1 MKAAWSKV
9 VWTVG
14 LTGLSAA
21 ASAAPLADQPKPA
34 SPQEPAGFVTGAVIG
49 GFAAGPIGAVVGA
62 GLGTWLG
69 NRVHRAGEAAKAE
82 AQVAALKGEREALE
96 RKAASLEGA
105 QSDLEETN
113 RALTARLD
121 QLAHSV
127 EVAQEGRDDAARAE
141 AARVLDGLQGDVL
154 FRTGSAEV
162 PPETAHEV
170 EVLAGMLAKSP
181 ALNVKLEGYADP
193 RGTTD
198 LNLKLSEAR
207 ANAVRDLFLA
217 AGVPEKSL
225 EVNAYGKS
233 QSVASDSDGYALERR
248 VRLTLQAAEPAS
260 VAQAVSVLDR
270 APGTPSVGMG
280 PPPGK
285 GQGSEN
291 Q

>member
-14 LTGLSAA
+14 LTGLSAVA
-21 ASAAPLADQPKPA
+21 LADQPKHA

-62 GLGTWLG
+62 GLGAWLG

-82 AQVAALKGEREALE
+82 AQVAALKGDREALE
-96 RKAASLEGA
+96 LEAASLEGA
-105 QSDLEETN
+105 KSDLEETN

-127 EVAQEGRDDAARAE
+127 EVAQEGRDDASRAE
-141 AARVLDGLQGDVL
+141 AARVLGGLQGDVM
-154 FRTGSAEV
+154 FRTGSAEI
-162 PPETAHEV
+162 PPETAHEI

-181 ALNVKLEGYADP
+181 ALNVKLDGYADP
-193 RGTTD
+193 RGTAD

-217 AGVPEKSL
+217 AGVPEGSL

-233 QSVASDSDGYALERR
+233 QSVASDRDGYALERR

-260 VAQAVSVLDR
+260 VAQAVSPLDQG
-270 APGTPSVGMG
+270 AGTPSGDMS
-280 PPPGK
+280 PSLSK
-285 GQGSEN
+285 GQQSEN

>member
-21 ASAAPLADQPKPA
+21 ASAAALADQPKHA

-69 NRVHRAGEAAKAE
+69 NRVHRASEAAKAE
-82 AQVAALKGEREALE
+82 AQVAALKDDREALE

-105 QSDLEETN
+105 KSDLEETN

-154 FRTGSAEV
+154 FRTGSAEI
-162 PPETAHEV
+162 PPETAHEI
-170 EVLAGMLAKSP
+170 EILAGTLAKSP
-181 ALNVKLEGYADP
+181 ALNVKLDGYADP

-217 AGVPEKSL
+217 AGVPEESL

-233 QSVASDSDGYALERR
+233 QSAASDSDGYAFERR
-248 VRLTLQAAEPAS
+248 VRLTLQAAGPAS
-260 VAQAVSVLDR
+260 VAQAVSPLDQG
-270 APGTPSVGMG
+270 AGTPSGDVGAS
-280 PPPGK
+280 PSK
-285 GQGSEN
+285 GQRSEN